1 MWEKIVGVLGGN
13 LFTGVTDL
21 VKAFKL
27 PPEQQIAFET
37 KMAEM
42 QATLQTTLAK
52 IDADDRNSAR
62 QREMTVKDRVPA
74 HLAYMSV
81 GGFFSV
87 LAIQFY
93 FAYAGIHI
101 PDTMQRTLDITTGV
115 LFAMVL
121 AVKDYYL
128 GSSKGSDDKTK
139 LLFNGGGK

>member
-1 MWEKIVGVLGGN
+1 MWDKVLSMLGGN
-13 LFTGVTDL
+13 LFAGVTDL

-27 PPEQQIAFET
+27 PPEQQIQFEQR
-37 KMAEM
+37 MAEM

-52 IDADDRNSAR
+52 IDAEDRNSAR

-74 HLAYMSV
+74 HLAYSSYA
-81 GGFFSV
+81 GFFLV

-93 FAYAGIHI
+93 FAYATIHI
-101 PDTMQRTLDITTGV
+101 PDAMQRTLDITTGV

-128 GSSKGSDDKTK
+128 GSSKGSDEKTK
-139 LLFNGGGK
+139 FILGGK